1 MGSQRIKFKK
11 RIYERY
17 QIKRSN
23 DDELRQRDLL
33 YQSQKNSESNR
44 LIQKFETSLEQE
56 KMMKIIHTRC

>member
-11 RIYERY
+11 RMYERY

-56 KMMKIIHTRC
+56 KIMKIIHTRC

>member
-11 RIYERY
+11 RMYERY

>member
-11 RIYERY
+11 RMYERY

-56 KMMKIIHTRC
+56 KIMKIIHTRG

>member
-56 KMMKIIHTRC
+56 KMMKIIHTRR

>member
-44 LIQKFETSLEQE
+44 LIQKYETSLEQE